1 MGVRVWSPGI
11 PVASAR
17 QRHTGN
23 MMQRDKTRIAVVTDS
38 VACIPPALA
47 QELEIQVIPMQL
59 TLGGKVYLDGVDL
72 TPTEFYRRFREGTAL
87 PTTSQP
93 SLGSFARLYARVAQE
108 VDGIVS
114 IHVAERLSATLD
126 TARLA
131 AEQASPV
138 PIQIVDSGTA
148 TAAEGFIA
156 LAAARA
162 ARSGGDLEEVVSVAE
177 HHRNRVGFFCTLATL
192 EHLGRGGRI
201 GQAAALLASRLRIC
215 PIIHL
220 AEQEVRVSGVAR
232 TRKRALQ
239 RVMDLLA
246 ERVGSVPIRA
256 SVFHADAAEEAD
268 WMAQQVQER
277 CRCVEFFMSEFT
289 PVMGAHTGP
298 GVVGIAFC
306 VE

>member
-1 MGVRVWSPGI
+1 MKW
-11 PVASAR
+11 
-17 QRHTGN
+17 GN
-23 MMQRDKTRIAVVTDS
+23 MMRQGQARIAVVTDS

-47 QELEIQVIPMQL
+47 QELDIQVIPLQV
-59 TLGGKVYLDGVDL
+59 TLGANTYLDGVDL
-72 TPTEFYRRFREGTAL
+72 TPTEFYRRFRETTPH

-93 SLGSFARLYARVAQE
+93 SLGSFARLYARVGQQ

-114 IHVAERLSATLD
+114 IHVAERLSATVE

-138 PIQIVDSGTA
+138 PIRVLDSGTA

-162 ARSGGDLEEVVSVAE
+162 AGSGGDLEEVVSVAE
-177 HHRNRVGFFCTLATL
+177 HHRNRVGLFCALATL

-215 PIIHL
+215 PIVHL
-220 AEQEVRVSGVAR
+220 AEQEVQVSAVTR
-232 TRKRALQ
+232 TRKRALD
-239 RVMDLLA
+239 RLLGLVA